1 MGPAAPPSE
10 AAAAAD
16 DVVLPY
22 ISRILMEE
30 DIDDDMFFCLYPD
43 HPALLEAQQPFAQI
57 LSSSSSI
64 AGEVNS
70 APMEDSAAL
79 MMQGSGN
86 GRGRK
91 GSKHG
96 GDELEAEVG
105 RASKLMATPEEEED
119 DDDGVGEMLEK
130 MMLNGDED
138 EAFHGETNAPRVP
151 AEKKCGKAARRRRRQ
166 AKGEVVDLRELLM
179 SCAQAVA
186 SGNRR
191 SAGELLEQIKRH
203 SSPTGDA
210 TERLAHY
217 FADGLEARLAGAA
230 SLERRLVASAEE
242 RASAME
248 LLEAYQVFMAACCF
262 KWVAFTFANMA
273 ILRAAEGRNR
283 LHIVDYGGQYHG
295 LQWPSLLQ
303 RLAEREGGP
312 PEVRMTLVGHPQPGF
327 RPARRLERT
336 GRRLSNCA
344 RAFGLPVQVPR
355 RGGGEV
361 GDGHRRGRRRR
372 RPRRRG
378 GGRRERRAQ
387 PGHPDGRERRVRR
400 PEPAGHGPGQHP
412 RHAPG
417 GVRPGRGERRPR
429 RALLPD
435 EVPGGALLLLGAVR
449 HAGRDDAGGGE
460 PPAGGAGEGRAEAG
474 GGGGDRGG
482 RGGAGGAAGDV
493 QAVAGE
499 ESAGGAE
506 AGGGGGRR
514 GGGGEEKGEEEAS
527 RGVRDRG
534 GCRVV
539 AAGVEGAHPV
549 RSLGVGRGRG
559 WCALGSRRRWWC
571 SCVFW
576 DGNACLLL

>member
-96 GDELEAEVG
+96 GDELEA
-105 RASKLMATPEEEED
+105 
-119 DDDGVGEMLEK
+119 
-130 MMLNGDED
+130 

-312 PEVRMTLVGHPQPGF
+312 PEPDGSRGRGAGSATARARSGSPFKFRAVAAARWETVTAEDVVGVDPDDEAAVVVNDVLSLGTLMDESGVFDDPSPRDTVLGSIRDM
-327 RPARRLERT
+327 RPAVFVQAVVNGAHGAPFFPTRFREALFFFSALFDMLGATTPEEGSHLRVVLERDV
-336 GRRLSNCA
+336 L
-344 RAFGLPVQVPR
+344 
-355 RGGGEV
+355 
-361 GDGHRRGRRRR
+361 
-372 RPRRRG
+372 
-378 GGRRERRAQ
+378 RRAAVGVIAGEGAERVERPETYRRWQ
-387 PGHPDGRERRVRR
+387 ARNRRAGLRQAAVEGDVVEAVRRRVRR
-400 PEPAGHGPGQHP
+400 
-412 RHAPG
+412 RHHEEF
-417 GVRPGRGERRPR
+417 VIE
-429 RALLPD
+429 
-435 EVPGGALLLLGAVR
+435 E
-449 HAGRDDAGGGE
+449 DAGWLLQGWK
-460 PPAGGAGEGRAEAG
+460 GRILYAH
-474 GGGGDRGG
+474 
-482 RGGAGGAAGDV
+482 
-493 QAVAGE
+493 
-499 ESAGGAE
+499 SAW
-506 AGGGGGRR
+506 
-514 GGGGEEKGEEEAS
+514 
-527 RGVRDRG
+527 
-534 GCRVV
+534 VV
-539 AAGVEGAHPV
+539 AEDGAH
-549 RSLGVGRGRG
+549 
-559 WCALGSRRRWWC
+559 
-571 SCVFW
+571 
-576 DGNACLLL
+576 

>member
-30 DIDDDMFFCLYPD
+30 DMDDDVFFCLYPD

-57 LSSSSSI
+57 LSSSSGI
-64 AGEVNS
+64 AGELNS
-70 APMEDSAAL
+70 AAMEDSAAL

-105 RASKLMATPEEEED
+105 RASKLMATLEEEED

-151 AEKKCGKAARRRRRQ
+151 AEKKGGKPAPRRRRRQ
-166 AKGEVVDLRELLM
+166 GKGEVVDLRELLM

-186 SGNRR
+186 SGKRR
-191 SAGELLEQIKRH
+191 SAGELLEQIKQH
-203 SSPTGDA
+203 SSPAGDT

-217 FADGLEARLAGAA
+217 FADDLEARLAGAA
-230 SLERRLVASAEE
+230 SLEHRLLASAE

-273 ILRAAEGRNR
+273 ILRAAEGRSKV
-283 LHIVDYGGQYHG
+283 HIVDYGGQYHG

-312 PEVRMTLVGHPQPGF
+312 PEVRMTLVGHPSPGF

-344 RAFGLPVQVPR
+344 RAFGLPFKFRAVAVAR
-355 RGGGEV
+355 WETVTAEDVVGGGV
-361 GDGHRRGRRRR
+361 D
-372 RPRRRG
+372 
-378 GGRRERRAQ
+378 
-387 PGHPDGRERRVRR
+387 
-400 PEPAGHGPGQHP
+400 
-412 RHAPG
+412 
-417 GVRPGRGERRPR
+417 
-429 RALLPD
+429 PD
-435 EVPGGALLLLGAVR
+435 EEAVVVNDVLSLGTLMDESGVFDDPSPRDTVLGSIRDMRPAVFVQAVVNGAHGAPFFPTRFREALFFFSAR

-474 GGGGDRGG
+474 GGGGDRRG

-514 GGGGEEKGEEEAS
+514 GGGGEAQGEEAAS
-527 RGVRDRG
+527 R
-534 GCRVV
+534 
-539 AAGVEGAHPV
+539 
-549 RSLGVGRGRG
+549 RS
-559 WCALGSRRRWWC
+559 S
-571 SCVFW
+571 
-576 DGNACLLL
+576 

>member
-344 RAFGLPVQVPR
+344 RAFGLPFKFRAVAAARWETVTAEDVVGVDPDDEAAVVVNDVLSLGTLMDESGVFDDPSPRDTVLGSIRDMRPAVFVQAVVNGAHGAPFFPTR
-355 RGGGEV
+355 F
-361 GDGHRRGRRRR
+361 
-372 RPRRRG
+372 
-378 GGRRERRAQ
+378 REALFFFSALFDMLGATTPEEGSHLRVVLERDVLRRAAVGVIAGEGAERVERPETYRRWQ
-387 PGHPDGRERRVRR
+387 ARNRRAGLRQAAVEGDVVEAVRRRVRR
-400 PEPAGHGPGQHP
+400 
-412 RHAPG
+412 RHHEEF
-417 GVRPGRGERRPR
+417 VIE
-429 RALLPD
+429 
-435 EVPGGALLLLGAVR
+435 E
-449 HAGRDDAGGGE
+449 DAGWLLQGWK
-460 PPAGGAGEGRAEAG
+460 GRILYAH
-474 GGGGDRGG
+474 
-482 RGGAGGAAGDV
+482 
-493 QAVAGE
+493 
-499 ESAGGAE
+499 SAW
-506 AGGGGGRR
+506 
-514 GGGGEEKGEEEAS
+514 
-527 RGVRDRG
+527 
-534 GCRVV
+534 VV
-539 AAGVEGAHPV
+539 AEDGAH
-549 RSLGVGRGRG
+549 
-559 WCALGSRRRWWC
+559 
-571 SCVFW
+571 
-576 DGNACLLL
+576 

>member
-1 MGPAAPPSE
+1 MAGIAALANCQSDERSSSCGAALLEFMGPAAPPSE

-312 PEVRMTLVGHPQPGF
+312 PEFRAVAAARWETVTAEDVVGVDPDDEAAVVVNDVLSLGTLMDESGVFDDPSPRDTVLGSIRDM
-327 RPARRLERT
+327 RPAVFVQAVVNGAHGAPFFPTRFREALFFFSALFDMLGATTPEEGSHLRVVLERDV
-336 GRRLSNCA
+336 L
-344 RAFGLPVQVPR
+344 
-355 RGGGEV
+355 
-361 GDGHRRGRRRR
+361 
-372 RPRRRG
+372 
-378 GGRRERRAQ
+378 RRAAVGVIAGEGAERVERPETYRRWQ
-387 PGHPDGRERRVRR
+387 ARNRRAGLRQAAVEGDVVEAVRRRVRR
-400 PEPAGHGPGQHP
+400 
-412 RHAPG
+412 RHHEEF
-417 GVRPGRGERRPR
+417 VIE
-429 RALLPD
+429 
-435 EVPGGALLLLGAVR
+435 E
-449 HAGRDDAGGGE
+449 DAGWLLQGWK
-460 PPAGGAGEGRAEAG
+460 GRILYAH
-474 GGGGDRGG
+474 
-482 RGGAGGAAGDV
+482 
-493 QAVAGE
+493 
-499 ESAGGAE
+499 SAW
-506 AGGGGGRR
+506 
-514 GGGGEEKGEEEAS
+514 
-527 RGVRDRG
+527 
-534 GCRVV
+534 VV
-539 AAGVEGAHPV
+539 AEDGAH
-549 RSLGVGRGRG
+549 
-559 WCALGSRRRWWC
+559 
-571 SCVFW
+571 
-576 DGNACLLL
+576 